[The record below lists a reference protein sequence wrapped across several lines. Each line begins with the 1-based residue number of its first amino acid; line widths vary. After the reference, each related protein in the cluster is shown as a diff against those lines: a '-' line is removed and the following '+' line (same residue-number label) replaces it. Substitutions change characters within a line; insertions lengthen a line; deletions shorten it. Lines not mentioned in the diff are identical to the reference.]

1 MILFDIRNAIFSL
14 FRNGFIRLLEYQS
27 TIKLG
32 QKSNPGQS
40 VREGAKLRTQKFDE
54 IAKQKKT
61 VDLELF
67 RYYFKYS
74 RSSNMYKKWAR

>member
-40 VREGAKLRTQKFDE
+40 VGAKSRTQKFDE
-54 IAKQKKT
+54 IAKQEKT

-67 RYYFKYS
+67 RYYFKY
-74 RSSNMYKKWAR
+74 